1 MHFEY
6 GIDSANWDKV
16 VIAFRNYSERV
27 HNNVLVSVADNEICI
42 HEFYDSGIRHRGS
55 EMTINNEITTT
66 LSKNG
71 TGVKVEIVTW
81 RTFESRIVTNVIIIL
96 AILFNV
102 ILIVV
107 LFLTVFHNLSIELEF
122 LGLTAGTILLYFILI
137 VMWQVSG
144 IKYKET
150 KRRIENM
157 ITS

>member
-6 GIDSANWDKV
+6 GIDSADWDKV

-27 HNNVLVSVADNEICI
+27 HNNILVSVADNEICI

-66 LSKNG
+66 LSNNRNG
-71 TGVKVEIVTW
+71 VTVEIITW
-81 RTFESRIVTNVIIIL
+81 RTFESRIVTNAIIIL

-102 ILIVV
+102 ILIMV
-107 LFLTVFHNLSIELEF
+107 LFLTVFYNLSIQLEF

-137 VMWQVSG
+137 VMWQVSS

-150 KRRIENM
+150 KRRIQN
-157 ITS
+157 IVFS